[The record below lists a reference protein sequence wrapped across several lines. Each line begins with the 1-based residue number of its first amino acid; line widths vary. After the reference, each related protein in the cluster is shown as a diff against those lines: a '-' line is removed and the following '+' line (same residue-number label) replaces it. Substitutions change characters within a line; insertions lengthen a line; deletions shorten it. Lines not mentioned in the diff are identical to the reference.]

1 MIKKIPWKLNIFILH
16 KRLKINRN
24 IFHNFYGCPLIPGL
38 WLPRIKVAQVWRSL
52 LAHILVQPAMK
63 VVMVGNVRTQTR
75 TLPPLRTSS
84 EVNCKVKGKMMMTP
98 WLRRRDWGEEW
109 RGWEDQR
116 RLWVRRRKNQDLLP
130 VRLKIMEYHHS
141 CSMTN

>member
-1 MIKKIPWKLNIFILH
+1 MIKKIPWKLDIFRLH
-16 KRLKINRN
+16 KEIKINRN
-24 IFHNFYGCPLIPGL
+24 IFHNIYGCPLIPGL

-63 VVMVGNVRTQTR
+63 VVMESNVKAQTR
-75 TLPPLRTSS
+75 TFPLLRTSS
-84 EVNCKVKGKMMMTP
+84 EVNSKVKGKMMTTP
-98 WLRRRDWGEEW
+98 WLRRRGWGEEW
-109 RGWEDQR
+109 RGWGDQR
-116 RLWVRRRKNQDLLP
+116 RLWARGRKNQDLLR